1 VPLTMRGAGTS
12 LAGQTVGPGLVVDCS
27 LLRGLSIDP
36 SARTARVEPGV
47 VLDALNAAAAEH
59 GLTFGPDVATA
70 NRATLGGMIANNSAG
85 ARSIAY
91 GLTADH
97 VLALDVVLADGTRA
111 TLRQGGPAP
120 PALEAARPLAEHSRP
135 PRLLRRVSG
144 YNLDA
149 LGGGEPDW
157 PRLLCGSEGTLAVT
171 TGAPGHRSLGTGM
184 RGAHDG
190 GGTCAKVGG
199 PGGAV

>member
-1 VPLTMRGAGTS
+1 MDAPGLLQTLRRTTAGEARSDPATRELYAADASLYRRLPVGALRAADVGDLEAAVAACREHGVPLTMRGAGTS

-27 LLRGLSIDP
+27 LLRGISIDP

-97 VLALDVVLADGTRA
+97 VIALDVVLADGTRA
-111 TLRQGGPAP
+111 TLRRGGPHP
-120 PALEAARPLAEHSRP
+120 RPSR
-135 PRLLRRVSG
+135 RRVRSPSTR
-144 YNLDA
+144 A
-149 LGGGEPDW
+149 L
-157 PRLLCGSEGTLAVT
+157 
-171 TGAPGHRSLGTGM
+171 RSSFG
-184 RGAHDG
+184 
-190 GGTCAKVGG
+190 V
-199 PGGAV
+199 